1 MNIYSE
7 LSDLLEFDK
16 QAVFCIITHTE
27 GSAPRKEGTKMIVL
41 PDGKIEGTI
50 GGGSIERQV
59 IQDALVVMK
68 SGVPL
73 KKTYKLEDD
82 LQMHCGGK
90 VEVFFDPIAPR
101 PDLYI
106 FGGGHIGRE
115 VAYYASDFDFR
126 VSIFDERQNLL
137 EDNDLDNYNLVIED
151 YKTAIEK
158 AIFTDNTY
166 VVIVTPKHEY
176 DERIVTQLARKP
188 FAYLG
193 MIGSKRKVAEVK
205 KNLKEQHHFTDE
217 EIIRIDMPIGI
228 KFNAVT
234 PAEIALSIVA
244 KLIDVKNTL
253 HK

>member
-7 LSDLLEFDK
+7 LNELIEREK
-16 QAVFCIITHTE
+16 EAVFCIITHTE
-27 GSAPRKEGTKMIVL
+27 GSAPRKEGTKMIVM

-59 IQDALVVMK
+59 ISDALVVMK
-68 SGVPL
+68 SGVPV
-73 KKTYKLEDD
+73 KKMYKLEDD
-82 LQMHCGGK
+82 LEMHCGGK
-90 VEVFFDPIAPR
+90 VEVFFDPIMPR
-101 PDLYI
+101 PELYI
-106 FGGGHIGRE
+106 FGAGHIGRE
-115 VAYYASDFDFR
+115 VANYASDFGFR
-126 VSIFDERQNLL
+126 ISLFDERK
-137 EDNDLDNYNLVIED
+137 EIFDDLDICDFTEVSENYF
-151 YKTAIEK
+151 TAIEK
-158 AIFTDNTY
+158 SIFTNNTF
-166 VVIVTPKHEY
+166 VVILTPKHEY
-176 DERIVTQLARKP
+176 DERIVTEIARKP

-217 EIIRIDMPIGI
+217 QINRIDMPIGI

-253 HK
+253 KK